1 MSYPRP
7 DWTRAITATL
17 DISGTPTLLVNPA
30 NDGVFYAVTARGTVG
45 SVGDTGTYSV
55 VVGALDSTGAP
66 LWYFRDPSLV
76 TASSD
81 TQPQLAL
88 GLSGELYLSF
98 VTQGSIPGFRNAADV
113 PSLCGSCGS
122 TSGRDDIVLAR
133 INGATTGAP
142 TVAWRVQDAYL
153 NSCNNE
159 NAVRLH
165 YDNAT
170 GRIFLAY
177 QCSGAT
183 LCNVAIGTANILVVC
198 YHPDGYLTWSYQGDL
213 MNGVGNNRKPS
224 IATDASGNVFVT
236 YTVTAA
242 VAGGGTLRGTQDV
255 EVIRLHVEGTPLRVE
270 RDWILSASTVVNAAA
285 GATNT
290 DPAIAVDSSRSALY
304 LAFSTTGTVPGGTKT
319 ATISDIVFASID
331 TRTGAL
337 NWLEQKADYNEVS
350 YRFNSVDSIV
360 ATLNQ
365 YGALFIAAHAVDSA
379 GRDMIVMYRLDP
391 PTGDSSWYFRVTIAE
406 VYRAYVPA
414 SAFTPPFTAVTA
426 TAVFSPPTIS
436 VWAGHL
442 YVGFSQYNIQTLYIV
457 GLNEVD
463 NFLEFTAQQY
473 IRAFTSICSV
483 SRKT

>member
-1 MSYPRP
+1 
-7 DWTRAITATL
+7 
-17 DISGTPTLLVNPA
+17 V
-30 NDGVFYAVTARGTVG
+30 
-45 SVGDTGTYSV
+45 
-55 VVGALDSTGAP
+55 
-66 LWYFRDPSLV
+66 
-76 TASSD
+76 
-81 TQPQLAL
+81 
-88 GLSGELYLSF
+88 E
-98 VTQGSIPGFRNAADV
+98 
-113 PSLCGSCGS
+113 
-122 TSGRDDIVLAR
+122 
-133 INGATTGAP
+133 
-142 TVAWRVQDAYL
+142 
-153 NSCNNE
+153 
-159 NAVRLH
+159 
-165 YDNAT
+165 
-170 GRIFLAY
+170 
-177 QCSGAT
+177 
-183 LCNVAIGTANILVVC
+183 
-198 YHPDGYLTWSYQGDL
+198 
-213 MNGVGNNRKPS
+213 
-224 IATDASGNVFVT
+224 
-236 YTVTAA
+236 
-242 VAGGGTLRGTQDV
+242 DV
-255 EVIRLHVEGTPLRVE
+255 EIIRLHVEGSPLRVE
-270 RDWILSASTVVNAAA
+270 RDWVLSANAVVNAGS
-285 GATNT
+285 GASNT

-304 LAFSTTGTVPGGTKT
+304 VSFSTTGVVPGGTKT

-360 ATLNQ
+360 MTLNQ

-379 GRDMIVMYRLDP
+379 GNQMIVMYRLDP
-391 PTGDSSWYFRVTIAE
+391 PTGDSAWYFRVTIAD